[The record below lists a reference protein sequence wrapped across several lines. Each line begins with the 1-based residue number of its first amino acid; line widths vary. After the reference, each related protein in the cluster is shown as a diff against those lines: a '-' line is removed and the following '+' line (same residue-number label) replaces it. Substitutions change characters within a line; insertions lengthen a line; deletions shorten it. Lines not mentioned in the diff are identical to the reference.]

1 MKELTVSRSLKKRS
15 GEYLGPERSLERIG
29 RFAFSSKRTHREG
42 ATLYWPMRFVRCI
55 HDVTTSAPYVESQ
68 PERLTH
74 GFPHFDNEEWRSVI
88 MADQNPRRPWE
99 ERLHETGARIE
110 EDVRD
115 FVRYFNDE
123 IVPDIRKNGSEA
135 LRAAAR
141 ELNRL
146 AQRMDERAGR
156 TPPPGPKD
164 APKP

>member
-1 MKELTVSRSLKKRS
+1 MNS
-15 GEYLGPERSLERIG
+15 GE
-29 RFAFSSKRTHREG
+29 
-42 ATLYWPMRFVRCI
+42 V
-55 HDVTTSAPYVESQ
+55 SAMA
-68 PERLTH
+68 
-74 GFPHFDNEEWRSVI
+74 NE
-88 MADQNPRRPWE
+88 NPRRPWE

-156 TPPPGPKD
+156 TPPSPPQD